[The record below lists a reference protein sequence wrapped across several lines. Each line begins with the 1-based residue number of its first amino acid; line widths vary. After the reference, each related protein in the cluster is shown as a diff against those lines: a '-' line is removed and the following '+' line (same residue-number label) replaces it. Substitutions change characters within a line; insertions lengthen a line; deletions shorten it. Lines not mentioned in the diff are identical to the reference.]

1 MSALKFGVMGGGW
14 SPTIWVGRLS
24 KRGDVFLEKEDA
36 TDMVL
41 AAVGE
46 YVRAHF
52 DGGLV
57 ATFPGMGFDLEVKVT
72 ERPSEAT
79 A

>member
-1 MSALKFGVMGGGW
+1 MSGSKFGVMGGGW
-14 SPTIWVGRLS
+14 SKTIWVGRLS

-41 AAVGE
+41 AAVAE
-46 YVRAHF
+46 YVRSHF

-72 ERPSEAT
+72 SRPTKAAS
-79 A
+79 